1 MRSFRLSGP
10 SPAMVVACVA
20 LSLALAGSAVAG
32 TEALNK
38 AVTKSK
44 VKKIAKKQGKKQ
56 ANKVLNQRE
65 SSLNVNSANTAN
77 TATNATNA
85 ETAVVGAPR
94 AYAGIAADGS
104 LLPGYPNKGI
114 AANQVINPQPGAY
127 CFTLGFTPVTAAANA
142 EAEAAE
148 DGILSI
154 QLVPGNFTDCPGS
167 ASAEV
172 RFHDPSVP
180 EDQNDSFQVQFDG

>member
-1 MRSFRLSGP
+1 MFRLSRP

-32 TEALNK
+32 TAVLDK

-56 ANKVLNQRE
+56 ANKVLTQRE
-65 SSLNVNSANTAN
+65 ASLNVNSAVT
-77 TATNATNA
+77 ATNA

-94 AYAGIAADGS
+94 AYAGIAANGT

-114 AANQVINPQPGAY
+114 APEQVTNPQPGGY

-142 EAEAAE
+142 EAENEE

-154 QLVPGNFTDCPGS
+154 QLVPANFTDCPGT

-172 RFHDPSVP
+172 HFHDPSVP